1 MGEVSG
7 GRLVAKALK
16 AEGVKYIFTLNGG
29 HIYNIFEGCADEGID
44 IIDVRHEQVAGH
56 AAEGWGRRRPMTTM
70 PSKGRW
76 KPRNWR
82 ISFRIY
88 PKVFKPLLENVDSNY
103 PGDKNSALPLLACS

>member
-56 AAEGWGRRRPMTTM
+56 AAEGWSRVTRT
-70 PSKGRW
+70 
-76 KPRNWR
+76 
-82 ISFRIY
+82 
-88 PKVFKPLLENVDSNY
+88 
-103 PGDKNSALPLLACS
+103 PGVAVVTAGPGVTDTVSYTHLTLPTILRV